1 MTNWYK
7 DAFNNEVGEFERVV
21 NDLTADR
28 ESDDEWEMM
37 FDKLKKSYNNEP
49 IKVLNDSVW
58 AKLENTD
65 SWSTT
70 TINKVNKAIFDNSK
84 EGSGKRDIY
93 DVISEILGNKTRCPI
108 ILKNKSGYTL
118 IAGNT
123 RLMACRLIGIR
134 PKVIVVKA

>member
-84 EGSGKRDIY
+84 SSGKRDIY

>member
-49 IKVLNDSVW
+49 IKVLDDSVW

-84 EGSGKRDIY
+84 GSGKRDIY

>member
-84 EGSGKRDIY
+84 GSGKRDIY

>member
-7 DAFNNEVGEFERVV
+7 DAFNNEVLEFERVT

-28 ESDDEWEMM
+28 ESDDEWKMM
-37 FDKLKKSYNNEP
+37 FNKLKKSYNNET
-49 IKVLNDSVW
+49 IKVLNDRVW

-70 TINKVNKAIFDNSK
+70 TINKVNKAILDNS

-93 DVISEILGNKTRCPI
+93 GVISEILGDKTRCPI

>member
-7 DAFNNEVGEFERVV
+7 DAFNNEVREFERVV

-84 EGSGKRDIY
+84 SSGKRDIY